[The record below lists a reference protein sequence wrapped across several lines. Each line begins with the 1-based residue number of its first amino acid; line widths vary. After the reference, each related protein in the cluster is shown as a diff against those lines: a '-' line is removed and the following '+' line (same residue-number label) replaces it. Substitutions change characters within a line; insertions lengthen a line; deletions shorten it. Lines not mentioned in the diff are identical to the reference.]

1 MANVKISALPAA
13 TSALVTDEF
22 PINQGGTTKKLTLDQ
37 IKSVVGGGGGGSGS
51 TGGGTNTLTVV
62 VSGFDPNT
70 AECDSTLVW
79 DCNLKRFVAT
89 KQPKFDAPPASTA
102 IKFLGKPKA
111 PPYTVM
117 AVTTENRVVYWGND
131 EGVIGG
137 RSRPSTAGSPT
148 NVAPN
153 NYVRMKF
160 INNNGLNPTH
170 EDYMVLNPTLEV
182 LDLHYGRYGAMAL
195 LSDGTVWINGYGP
208 YIKTFLQIS
217 QTHNLVSNYT
227 QGYFLKVN
235 LPSGV
240 KVTKIYYGADND
252 NNINSYICITDTK
265 DVYVFGDNYHGCCGV
280 GVSHTTR
287 VSPTLVTNS
296 QIAGKAL
303 DIFTGFSQYGVSL
316 ILTEDGKLFGAGYN
330 GYGQLGQGNTT
341 SQTSFVQID
350 TNVKYFAKNNM
361 WLTRYT
367 IMYIKNDG
375 TIWGTGYTG
384 YYQLGN
390 PTTQATTPRQ
400 VTQTTLGNFVKIVTC
415 SPDTATIMAMTNTGK
430 VYTWGVNTHGA
441 VGNGNTTHQQ
451 TPYEV
456 TGIVADDIFA
466 SQNYGNGNCLLIKA
480 KNNMLYAAGYRSFT
494 TSFAAANT
502 LTQSVF
508 MPYSIHLTKDKI
520 RDIGVIGFD
529 SHYGTF
535 LTTTDGHLFYCGY
548 AAHSQ
553 GSIIGDS
560 ITEFSY
566 VM

>member
-1 MANVKISALPAA
+1 MANVKISGLPAA
-13 TSALVTDEF
+13 TSILNTDEF
-22 PINQGGTTKKLTLDQ
+22 PINQGGTTKKVTLEQ
-37 IKSVVGGGGGGSGS
+37 IKTSVGGG
-51 TGGGTNTLTVV
+51 TTVTNTTNVT
-62 VSGFDPNT
+62 VSGFNPDT

-79 DCNLKRFVAT
+79 DCDLKKFVAT
-89 KQPKFDAPPASTA
+89 RQPKFDAPPSSTA
-102 IKFLGKPKA
+102 IKFLGKSKA

-117 AVTTENRVVYWGND
+117 AVTTENRVVYWGHD
-131 EGVIGG
+131 EGVIG
-137 RSRPSTAGSPT
+137 SRNAI
-148 NVAPN
+148 VAPN

-170 EDYMVLNPTLEV
+170 EDYLVLNPTIEIV
-182 LDLHYGRYGAMAL
+182 DLHYGRYGAMAL

-208 YIKTFLQIS
+208 VIKTFLQIS
-217 QTHNLVSNYT
+217 QTNNLVSSYT

-240 KVTKIYYGADND
+240 KVTKIYFGTDND
-252 NNINSYICITDTK
+252 ANNNNYICITDTK
-265 DVYVFGDNYHGCCGV
+265 DVYVFGDNYYGCCGV

-303 DIFTGFSQYGVSL
+303 DVFTGFSQFGVSL

-341 SQTSFVQID
+341 FQTSFVQID
-350 TNVKYFAKNNM
+350 TNVKYFAKNSM
-361 WLTRYT
+361 WLTRFT

-390 PTTQATTPRQ
+390 PTTNATTPRQ
-400 VTQTTLGNFVKIVTC
+400 VTQTALGNFVKIVTC
-415 SPDTATIMAMTNTGK
+415 SQDTATIMAMTNTGK
-430 VYTWGVNTHGA
+430 VFTWGVNSHGA

-456 TGIVADDIFA
+456 PGILADDIFA
-466 SQNYGNGNCLLIKA
+466 SQNYGNANCLLIKA
-480 KNNMLYAAGYRSFT
+480 KNNMLYAAGYRAFT
-494 TSFAAANT
+494 NSFASAAT
-502 LTQSVF
+502 AYQDIF

-520 RDIGVIGFD
+520 RDIGVIGYD

-535 LTTTDGHLFYCGY
+535 LTTSDGHLFYCGY
-548 AAHSQ
+548 AGHSQ
-553 GSIIGDS
+553 GSIYGS
-560 ITEFSY
+560 TITEFSY